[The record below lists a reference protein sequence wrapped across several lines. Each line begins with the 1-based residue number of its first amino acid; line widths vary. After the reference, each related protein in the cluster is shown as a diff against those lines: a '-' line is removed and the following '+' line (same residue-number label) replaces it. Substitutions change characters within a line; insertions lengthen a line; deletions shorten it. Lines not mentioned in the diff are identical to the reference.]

1 MFVWRCSKTSSYLVM
16 SNLFSKLSNHSLAL
30 VLFPIIFIPIVF
42 YSTSLAMARIWMVNE
57 TFTHGFLVLPLVIW
71 LIWQKKNQIALI
83 KPDPEPWAFL
93 LLVPFLIGW
102 FIGSV
107 VGVEIVQQFCMVTI
121 ILVTVWVVAGRKLF
135 LYIIFPL
142 MFLYFAVPFGQVFIP
157 TLMQYTA
164 SFSVALIKLVGI
176 PVYQDG
182 LSFTLP
188 TGSWSVVEECSGV
201 RYLIAS
207 FFLGSIYA
215 YLNFASTKKR
225 VIFILLSLIVPIIGN
240 GLRAF
245 GIVMI
250 GHFSGMKLAV
260 GADHLLYGWVFF
272 GFIIFLLFYIGSFWR
287 DSEKE
292 LEAISVKDEGENLI
306 KSDGKNSFVFLA
318 IILSLVISLSGF
330 SAYIES
336 EKQKDR
342 DAVFIQLPVNFS
354 GWQYNASKFFNWKP
368 IFLNPDVTISR
379 SYVLDKNM
387 VQLDIAYYQIQ
398 RQGAEAISSSN
409 RITNPYGGE
418 WKLISEKETI
428 EGDKSFTES
437 EIKYPGVKLLV
448 WRWYRVGQYE
458 TPNPYI
464 AKVYEVYNLIIEG
477 RSDASVISIA
487 VKVGKNKEA
496 ARQQIVDFWKASMQD
511 ITHELEQI
519 RGE

>member
-1 MFVWRCSKTSSYLVM
+1 
-16 SNLFSKLSNHSLAL
+16 
-30 VLFPIIFIPIVF
+30 
-42 YSTSLAMARIWMVNE
+42 MARIWMVNE

-71 LIWQKKNQIALI
+71 LIWQKKNQLSLI
-83 KPDPEPWAFL
+83 KPDSEPWAFL
-93 LLVPFLIGW
+93 VLLPLLLGW
-102 FIGSV
+102 FLGSV
-107 VGVEIVQQFCMVTI
+107 VGVEIVQQFFMVAI
-121 ILVTVWVVAGRKLF
+121 ILATVWIVAGRQLF
-135 LYIIFPL
+135 LYILFPL
-142 MFLYFAVPFGQVFIP
+142 LFLYFAVPFGQVFIP
-157 TLMQYTA
+157 ALMQYTA

-176 PVYQDG
+176 PVHQDG

-250 GHFSGMKLAV
+250 GHFSSMKLAV

-287 DSEKE
+287 DSEEE
-292 LEAISVKDEGENLI
+292 LDAINIRDKGQDLTKN
-306 KSDGKNSFVFLA
+306 KGKRSFAFLA
-318 IILSLVISLSGF
+318 IVLSLVVLMSGF
-330 SAYIES
+330 STYIDN

-342 DAVFIQLPVNFS
+342 GAVFLQLPVDFS
-354 GWQYNASKFFNWKP
+354 GWKYSMSQVFNWKF
-368 IFLNPDVTISR
+368 ISKNPDVTLSR
-379 SYVLDKNM
+379 NYFLDDSS
-387 VQLDIAYYQIQ
+387 VQLDIAYYQTQ

-409 RITNPYGGE
+409 RVTNPHGGE
-418 WKLISEKETI
+418 WRLISEKKVT

-437 EIKYPGVKLLV
+437 EIIYPGTKLLI

-464 AKVYEVYNLIIEG
+464 AKVYEVYNLIVKG
-477 RSDASVISIA
+477 RSDASVLSVA
-487 VKVGKNKEA
+487 VEVGKNKDI
-496 ARQQIVDFWKASMQD
+496 ARQKIVDFLKASMKD
-511 ITHELEQI
+511 IAYELEKT
-519 RGE
+519 RGNKHDS

>member
-1 MFVWRCSKTSSYLVM
+1 
-16 SNLFSKLSNHSLAL
+16 
-30 VLFPIIFIPIVF
+30 
-42 YSTSLAMARIWMVNE
+42 MARIWTVNE

-71 LIWQKKNQIALI
+71 LIWQKRSQLALI
-83 KPDPEPWAFL
+83 KLNPEPWAFL
-93 LLVPFLIGW
+93 LLAPFLIGW
-102 FIGSV
+102 FVGSV

-121 ILVTVWVVAGRKLF
+121 ISISVWIVAGRQLF
-135 LYIIFPL
+135 LYIFFPL

-157 TLMQYTA
+157 VLMQYTA
-164 SFSVALIKLVGI
+164 NFSVALIKMVGI

-188 TGSWSVVEECSGV
+188 TGAWSVVEECSGV

-250 GHFSGMKLAV
+250 GHFSGMKYAV

-292 LEAISVKDEGENLI
+292 LEAINVRDEGNGLT
-306 KSDGKNSFVFLA
+306 KSNGGNPFAFLA
-318 IILSLVISLSGF
+318 IIFLLVTSLSGF
-330 SAYIES
+330 STYIDN
-336 EKQKDR
+336 EKQKER
-342 DAVFIQLPVNFS
+342 AAVFIQLPVDFS
-354 GWQYNASKFFNWKP
+354 GWKYNANQFLNWKP
-368 IFLNPDVTISR
+368 ISLNPDVTISR
-379 SYVLDKNM
+379 SYVLGENV
-387 VQLDIAYYQIQ
+387 VQLDIAYYQTQ

-418 WKLISEKETI
+418 WKLTSEKEII

-437 EIKYPGVKLLV
+437 EIKYPGIKLLV
-448 WRWYRVGQYE
+448 WRWFRVGEYE
-458 TPNPYI
+458 TSNPYI
-464 AKVYEVYNLIIEG
+464 AKVYEVYNLIVEG

-487 VKVGKNKEA
+487 VKVGKSKEE
-496 ARQQIVDFWKASMQD
+496 ARKKIGDFWKVSAKN
-511 ITHELEQI
+511 IANELEGI
-519 RGE
+519 REE

>member
-1 MFVWRCSKTSSYLVM
+1 M
-16 SNLFSKLSNHSLAL
+16 SNLFSKLNNYSLAL

-42 YSTSLAMARIWMVNE
+42 YNTTLGMVHVWTVNE
-57 TFTHGFLVLPLVIW
+57 TFTHGFLVLPLVVW
-71 LIWQKKNQIALI
+71 LIWQKKSQIAQI
-83 KPDPEPWAFL
+83 KPEPELWAFL
-93 LLVPFLIGW
+93 LLIPLMAGW
-102 FIGSV
+102 FIASAV
-107 VGVEIVQQFCMVTI
+107 DVEVVQQFFMVTI
-121 ILVTVWVVAGRKLF
+121 ILAAVWIVVGRKLF

-142 MFLYFAVPFGQVFIP
+142 MFLYFAVPFGQAFIP
-157 TLMQYTA
+157 ILMEYTA
-164 SFSVALIKLVGI
+164 NFSVALIKMVGI

-287 DSEKE
+287 DSEEALQQVNMNNKNQGLAETKE
-292 LEAISVKDEGENLI
+292 QFSP
-306 KSDGKNSFVFLA
+306 FVFLT
-318 IILSLVISLSGF
+318 IIFLFVISLSGF
-330 SAYIES
+330 SYYIDN
-336 EKQKDR
+336 EKQK
-342 DAVFIQLPVNFS
+342 AGGSVFIQLPVAFS
-354 GWQYNASKFFNWKP
+354 GWEYDASQSFNWKP
-368 IFLNPDVTISR
+368 IVLNPDVTISR
-379 SYVLDKNM
+379 HYVLDKA
-387 VQLDIAYYQIQ
+387 VIQLDVAYYQVQ
-398 RQGAEAISSSN
+398 RHGAEAISSSN
-409 RITNPYGGE
+409 KLTNPHGGE
-418 WKLISEKETI
+418 WKLISAEEIIDNDHK
-428 EGDKSFTES
+428 FTES
-437 EIKYPGVKLLV
+437 EIKYSDATKLLV
-448 WRWYRVGQYE
+448 WSWYRIGAYE

-464 AKVYEVYNLIIEG
+464 AKAYEVYNLIIEG

-487 VKVGKNKEA
+487 VKAGKNKEA

>member
-1 MFVWRCSKTSSYLVM
+1 
-16 SNLFSKLSNHSLAL
+16 
-30 VLFPIIFIPIVF
+30 
-42 YSTSLAMARIWMVNE
+42 MARIWTVNE

-71 LIWQKKNQIALI
+71 LIWQKKTQISLI
-83 KPDPEPWAFL
+83 KPNPEPWALL

-102 FIGSV
+102 LIGSV

-121 ILVTVWVVAGRKLF
+121 ILVTVWIVVGRKLF
-135 LYIIFPL
+135 FYIIFPL

-157 TLMQYTA
+157 ALMQYTA
-164 SFSVALIKLVGI
+164 SFSVTLIKLVGI

-272 GFIIFLLFYIGSFWR
+272 GFIIFLLFYMGSFWR
-287 DSEKE
+287 DSEEELKRVNINNEEQSLTKNKE
-292 LEAISVKDEGENLI
+292 KT
-306 KSDGKNSFVFLA
+306 SFVFLA
-318 IILSLVISLSGF
+318 TIFLFIISLSIF
-330 SAYIES
+330 ANQIDN
-336 EKQKDR
+336 EKRKER
-342 DAVFIQLPVNFS
+342 GSVLIQLPVNFS
-354 GWQYNASKFFNWKP
+354 GWQYSTNKFFNWKP
-368 IFLNPDVTISR
+368 ISKNADATLSR
-379 SYVLDKNM
+379 AYVLDENGKNI

-398 RQGAEAISSSN
+398 RQGAEAVSWGN
-409 RITNPYGGE
+409 RLTHPHGGE
-418 WKLISEKETI
+418 WKLTSAKDVL
-428 EGDKSFTES
+428 EGGQHFTES
-437 EIKYPGVKLLV
+437 EIKYPGIKLLV
-448 WRWYRVGQYE
+448 WRWYRMGEYE
-458 TPNPYI
+458 TPNSYI
-464 AKVYEVYNLIIEG
+464 AKAYEVYNFIIKG

-487 VKVGKNKEA
+487 TEVAGSA
-496 ARQQIVDFWKASMQD
+496 DMARQKLAGFWQVSANGMNN
-511 ITHELEQI
+511 ELDKIQLKQEQI
-519 RGE
+519 EQKQIEKKSEK